1 MKTVSLKYLLA
12 ALLFLLCIPFLAQA
26 EEALHTGHYFP
37 SPLNLTAEEREWIAD
52 HPSVKIGV
60 EQNWVP
66 FEYFNSH
73 GNYSGISARVTGL
86 VEQYTGLHFQPVTGP
101 WPETMK
107 KFRAGKISLLPAV
120 FYDKKREE
128 YGIYTSPYYIVKN
141 FIFITA
147 DNHTI
152 HDFSDLS
159 GRTVALP
166 KDWTLTIKLRRD
178 HPGIRILETSTL
190 LDALLAVI
198 NRRAD
203 ATIASQTAVYYLSQE
218 NTLGGLKGIVQNEL
232 KNLELSM
239 LVNKQEPVLHSIV
252 QKALNSI
259 LQHDMIRI
267 KQEFSAAPLISNVTK
282 CWLTEQQR
290 RWLKEHPEP
299 RFTGDP
305 DWLPYE
311 AFDHEGKYIGI
322 VAEHLKLIET
332 RLNIRFKIIPTQ
344 TWEES
349 MSKIRTGGADIIS
362 ETTDSDLGSFLMFTD
377 SYLKNPIVI
386 VMDSHGSY
394 VESLEQIKDRKIA
407 VIKDYGYLPKIFKKY
422 PDIDWI
428 EVKNIQEGLTA
439 VSTGRA
445 DALLCTMAM
454 GSYTISQM
462 GLNNIKI
469 VGKTE
474 FFTELGFGIKKE
486 YAPLVEIMNAAIRS
500 ITPEEH
506 QVILN
511 RWIKQKYVERV
522 DYTLI
527 WQIIFVAA
535 LILSGT
541 LFWMVMLKREIKRR
555 SRLEAELRE
564 KNRQITASIKYAS
577 LIQHALIPRVE
588 EFKSFFARHFIIHE
602 PRDTVGGDL
611 YLLEL
616 LPSRHEC
623 LVWMI
628 DCTGHGVAGAFV
640 TMLVK
645 AIERQITARIIST
658 GEEVSPAR
666 LLGIM
671 NRSLKHLLRQE
682 DASAVSNAGFDAA
695 LLYINYEKGKA
706 LYAGAQL
713 PLFYIDDGRVI
724 MIKGNR
730 QSIGYTRSDADYAF
744 DDNEISLKPGM
755 IFYLATD
762 GYWDQN
768 GGPKGFPMG
777 RKKFKILL
785 EEIHSLP
792 FPQQQGRLAETLE
805 AWQGEH
811 ERNDDVTV
819 MGIQTRQEFCRP
831 RTETTED

>member
-1 MKTVSLKYLLA
+1 MTPSSLKYLLT
-12 ALLFLLCIPFLAQA
+12 ALLLLLCTPFQVHADDAQ
-26 EEALHTGHYFP
+26 HIGHSFP
-37 SPLNLTAEEREWIAD
+37 TTPRLTAEEQEWIAA

-66 FEYFNSH
+66 FEYFDSNSK
-73 GNYSGISARVTGL
+73 YSGISARVMEL
-86 VEQYTGLHFQPVTGP
+86 VEKYTGLHFQPVTGP

-107 KFRAGKISLLPAV
+107 KFRAGEISLLPAV
-120 FYDKKREE
+120 FYDRKREE
-128 YGIYTSPYYIVKN
+128 YGIYTTPYYIVKN
-141 FIFITA
+141 FIFVTA
-147 DNHTI
+147 DNQTI
-152 HDFSDLS
+152 HDFSELS

-166 KDWTLTIKLRRD
+166 KGWTLTIKLRRD
-178 HPGIRILETSTL
+178 HPDIRILETPTL
-190 LDALLAVI
+190 LDALLSVL

-203 ATIASQTAVYYLSQE
+203 ATIASQTAVYYLCQE

-232 KNLELSM
+232 KNMELSI
-239 LVNKQEPVLHSIV
+239 LVNRQEPLLHSIV
-252 QKALNSI
+252 QKAIDSI

-267 KQEFSAAPLISNVTK
+267 RQEFSAAPLVSKVQECRLTDQQHQ
-282 CWLTEQQR
+282 WLR
-290 RWLKEHPEP
+290 DHPEL
-299 RFTGDP
+299 RFVGDP

-311 AFDHEGKYIGI
+311 AFDHDGKYIGI
-322 VAEHLKLIET
+322 VAEHLKLIES
-332 RLNIRFKIIPTQ
+332 RLNIRFKIIPTG

-349 MSKIRTGGADIIS
+349 VKKISTGQADVIS
-362 ETTDSDLGSFLMFTD
+362 ETTDSSLGSILLFTH

-386 VMDSHGSY
+386 IMDSHESY
-394 VESLEQIKDRKIA
+394 VESLEQIKEKKIA
-407 VIKDYGYLPKIFKKY
+407 VIREYGYLSKIFKKY
-422 PDIDWI
+422 PDIQWI
-428 EVKNIQEGLTA
+428 EVDNIQEGLTA

-445 DALLCTMAM
+445 DALLCTMAL
-454 GSYTISQM
+454 GSYTMAQM

-474 FFTELGFGIKKE
+474 FFTELGFGIRKE
-486 YAPLVEIMNAAIRS
+486 YAPLVEIMNLAIRS
-500 ITPEEH
+500 ITPEER
-506 QVILN
+506 QAILN

-527 WQIIFVAA
+527 WQIVFVAA

-541 LFWMVMLKREIKRR
+541 LFWMAMLKREIKRR
-555 SRLEAELRE
+555 SRLEAELIE

-577 LIQHALIPRVE
+577 LIQHALIPRE
-588 EFKSFFARHFIIHE
+588 EDFQSFFSQHFIIYE

-645 AIERQITARIIST
+645 AIERQLTARIISSD
-658 GEEVSPAR
+658 EDVSPAR

-682 DASAVSNAGFDAA
+682 DASAVSNAGFDAS
-695 LLYINYEKGKA
+695 LLYLNYEQERA

-713 PLFYIDDGRVI
+713 PLFYVDEGRVI
-724 MIKGNR
+724 MIKGDR
-730 QSIGYTRSDADYAF
+730 QSIGYTRSDADYIF
-744 DDNEISLKPGM
+744 EDHEIVLKPGM
-755 IFYLATD
+755 VFYLATD

-777 RKKFKILL
+777 RKKFKGLL
-785 EEIHSLP
+785 YEIHSLP
-792 FPQQQGRLAETLE
+792 FPEQQVRLAETLE

-819 MGIQTRQEFCRP
+819 MGLQTKH
-831 RTETTED
+831 

>member
-1 MKTVSLKYLLA
+1 MPVTLL
-12 ALLFLLCIPFLAQA
+12 LLLCMTLPVNA
-26 EEALHTGHYFP
+26 EEMQQPGHPPFTP
-37 SPLNLTAEEREWIAD
+37 QSLTAEERQWIAE

-66 FEYFNSH
+66 FEYFDRD
-73 GNYSGISARVTGL
+73 GKYSGISARVMGL
-86 VEQYTGLHFQPVTGP
+86 VEQYTGLHVQPVTGP

-107 KFRAGKISLLPAV
+107 KFRTGEISLLPAV

-128 YGIYTSPYYIVKN
+128 YGIYTTPYYIVKN
-141 FIFITA
+141 FIFVTA
-147 DNHTI
+147 DNQTI
-152 HDFSDLS
+152 HDFSELS

-166 KDWTLTIKLRRD
+166 KGWTLSIKLRRD
-178 HPGIRILETSTL
+178 HPEIKIIETPTL
-190 LDALLAVI
+190 LDSLLAVL

-232 KNLELSM
+232 KNMELSM
-239 LVNKQEPVLHSIV
+239 LVSREEPILHSII
-252 QKALNSI
+252 QKALDSI
-259 LQHDMIRI
+259 LQHDMIQIR
-267 KQEFSAAPLISNVTK
+267 QEFSAAPLVSKVPECRLTDRQHK
-282 CWLTEQQR
+282 WLR
-290 RWLKEHPEP
+290 DHPAL

-305 DWLPYE
+305 NWLPYE
-311 AFDHEGKYIGI
+311 AFNHDGKYIGI
-322 VAEHLKLIET
+322 VAEHLKLIED
-332 RLNIRFKIIPTQ
+332 RLNIHFRTIPTRN
-344 TWEES
+344 WDES
-349 MSKIRTGGADIIS
+349 VEKITSGAADIIS
-362 ETTDSDLGSFLMFTD
+362 ETIDSPLGSFLLFTD

-386 VMDSHGSY
+386 IMDSAQSY
-394 VESLEQIKDRKIA
+394 VESLKQIKDRKIA
-407 VIKDYGYLPKIFKKY
+407 VIKDYGYLGKIFKKY
-422 PDIDWI
+422 PDMHWM
-428 EVKNIQEGLTA
+428 EVENIQDGLTA
-439 VSTGRA
+439 VSTGKA
-445 DALLCTMAM
+445 DALLCTMAL

-462 GLNNIKI
+462 GLNNVKI

-474 FFTELGFGIKKE
+474 FFTELGFGIRKE
-486 YAPLVEIMNAAIRS
+486 YAPLVDIMNSAIRS

-506 QVILN
+506 QAILN

-527 WQIIFVAA
+527 WQIVVVAG

-541 LFWMVMLKREIKRR
+541 LFWMIMLKREIKRR

-564 KNRQITASIKYAS
+564 KNRQITSSIKYAS
-577 LIQHALIPRVE
+577 LIQRALIPRQE
-588 EFKSFFARHFIIHE
+588 DFQTFFEQHLIIYE

-616 LPSRHEC
+616 LPSRKEC

-640 TMLVK
+640 TMLAK
-645 AIERQITARIIST
+645 AIERQLTAKIIST
-658 GEEVSPAR
+658 DEEVSPAR
-666 LLGIM
+666 LLGVM

-695 LLYINYEKGKA
+695 LLYLNYETGKA
-706 LYAGAQL
+706 VFAGAQL
-713 PLFYIDDGRVI
+713 PLFYIDNGRVI

-730 QSIGYTRSDADYAF
+730 QSIGYTSSVSDYLFNDH
-744 DDNEISLKPGM
+744 EITLKPGM

-768 GGPKGFPMG
+768 GGPKDFPMG
-777 RKKFKILL
+777 RRKFKKLL
-785 EEIHSLP
+785 TEIYTLSFH
-792 FPQQQGRLAETLE
+792 QQKSRIEETLRE
-805 AWQGEH
+805 WQGDN

-819 MGIQTRQEFCRP
+819 MGLQTRL
-831 RTETTED
+831 